1 MAFVRIVLV
10 YDVQNRTA
18 DANSAKQRECQHL
31 LIRSLQLF
39 KLAASYSFFPRSER
53 NQIPIKDVD
62 KPPNDS
68 ISSTC

>member
-39 KLAASYSFFPRSER
+39 KLAASYSFFSPFGKKS
-53 NQIPIKDVD
+53 DSD
-62 KPPNDS
+62 KG
-68 ISSTC
+68 CGQAAK

>member
-1 MAFVRIVLV
+1 MRIVLV

-39 KLAASYSFFPRSER
+39 KLQFFSPFGKKSDSDKGCGQAA
-53 NQIPIKDVD
+53 K
-62 KPPNDS
+62 
-68 ISSTC
+68 